1 MKFTVQGNTP
11 FSAHI
16 CQYLYDL
23 ESNFAKEKGCAV
35 LEAVRH
41 GEIQKSRHQS
51 YLRLY
56 EELKPLKEWEQK
68 K

>member
-1 MKFTVQGNTP
+1 MRLLPSLGSWERMIP
-11 FSAHI
+11 AGWSLFS
-16 CQYLYDL
+16 
-23 ESNFAKEKGCAV
+23 V